1 MFFPLLSDSGFGF
14 YFAVYSY
21 YGRCRMV
28 GDYDPPP
35 WTPVVLGIYV
45 KQNQTLLGVRD
56 DLEQV
61 ACYLAIGT
69 TPFFP

>member
-1 MFFPLLSDSGFGF
+1 
-14 YFAVYSY
+14 
-21 YGRCRMV
+21 MV